1 MRWARLP
8 AMMVVHV
15 WTSSAWG
22 VGTAPLEMPG
32 LLSCEAPSCLPLPP
46 FPNPCS
52 VHDAGGEWIFGVQHE
67 LEAQCHTRT
76 NGEQQ
81 DSTEAVGPMAWKPLW
96 GSPRAGPQP
105 LSGLGNECRV
115 GRISSEVGTV
125 GSLQVEVHLYQSSR
139 RFQDSARCF
148 RGVCGPRGHTSEGS
162 KGYTCMPGSV
172 LASPATGNPW
182 VMLTM
187 YARS

>member
-1 MRWARLP
+1 MLKAEYSEPSLAEGCWGGVNPGPSHLPWTWTEGSVRWARLP

-22 VGTAPLEMPG
+22 VGPAPLEMPG

-81 DSTEAVGPMAWKPLW
+81 DSTEAVGPMTWKPLW
-96 GSPRAGPQP
+96 GSI
-105 LSGLGNECRV
+105 LIIL
-115 GRISSEVGTV
+115 
-125 GSLQVEVHLYQSSR
+125 LL
-139 RFQDSARCF
+139 
-148 RGVCGPRGHTSEGS
+148 
-162 KGYTCMPGSV
+162 
-172 LASPATGNPW
+172 
-182 VMLTM
+182 
-187 YARS
+187 